1 MQQRLTIARAT
12 LHDPSV
18 LFLDEPFTGL
28 DLQATNVLKSH
39 LRELHTERRTIIMT
53 THDIACGLEMCDR
66 VAIQNRGRWVSVEPV
81 DRIDRDRFETLYTE
95 MLGR

>member
-1 MQQRLTIARAT
+1 
-12 LHDPSV
+12 
-18 LFLDEPFTGL
+18 
-28 DLQATNVLKSH
+28 
-39 LRELHTERRTIIMT
+39 MT

-66 VAIQNRGRWVSVEPV
+66 VAIQNRGRWVAVEPV